1 MRLAVRILSVF
12 CLAALLGTAQADE
25 TKPDKKGP
33 DTKGPGKK
41 DPNAAVFAFPKQIKL
56 DEKQQARVEE
66 LKKEYT
72 PKLNE
77 LNDKLAKILTP
88 ERVKSASEARKAAA
102 KDGKTKKEQAQAFE
116 EALKLND
123 DEKAQR
129 KDIEQARKK
138 LQAEIRT
145 KKLALLTDEQK
156 EAIKPK
162 PKDKK
167 PTENKPMEKKTGDK

>member
-1 MRLAVRILSVF
+1 MRLAVRVLSVF
-12 CLAALLGTAQADE
+12 CLAALLGTVQADE
-25 TKPDKKGP
+25 KKPDKKPP
-33 DTKGPGKK
+33 DKK
-41 DPNAAVFAFPKQIKL
+41 DPNVAVFAFPKQIKL
-56 DEKQQARVEE
+56 DEKQQAKVED

-88 ERVKSASEARKAAA
+88 ERVKAASEARKAAA
-102 KDGKTKKEQAQAFE
+102 TDGKNKKEQGQAYE
-116 EALKLND
+116 DALKLND

-129 KDIEQARKK
+129 KEIEQARKK
-138 LQAEIRT
+138 LQGEIRT
-145 KKLALLTDEQK
+145 KKLDLLTDEQK

-167 PTENKPMEKKTGDK
+167 PADK

>member
-25 TKPDKKGP
+25 KKPDKKAP
-33 DTKGPGKK
+33 DKK

-102 KDGKTKKEQAQAFE
+102 KDGKNKKEQAQAFE
-116 EALKLND
+116 DALKLND

-145 KKLALLTDEQK
+145 KKIALLTDEQK

-167 PTENKPMEKKTGDK
+167 PTESKPTEKKPGDK

>member
-25 TKPDKKGP
+25 KKPDKKAP
-33 DTKGPGKK
+33 DKK

-56 DEKQQARVEE
+56 DEKQQAKVEE

-129 KDIEQARKK
+129 KDIQQARKK
-138 LQAEIRT
+138 LQAEILT

-167 PTENKPMEKKTGDK
+167 PTENKPTEKKTGDK

>member
-12 CLAALLGTAQADE
+12 WLAALLGAAQADE
-25 TKPDKKGP
+25 KKPDKKGP
-33 DTKGPGKK
+33 DKK

-56 DEKQQARVEE
+56 DEKQQAKVEE

-167 PTENKPMEKKTGDK
+167 PTENKPTEKKTGDK